1 MNNAFKYEFQKY
13 KVRTGL
19 WKWVHFKKGYCIFNP
34 CFAKVTPQE
43 ICVDGSNEMIN
54 EYIKKH
60 GNELRPFT
68 WVVDEKS
75 RAIVDETFMPSV
87 KNIINEFI
95 HFEYKKFRKNYSDSW
110 IKLNW
115 KDVKKDF
122 VTYTIK
128 PDFEFPKINPIQI
141 VGDIFSPSVEELIK
155 YRSQLPVVQ
164 YKISENFSI
173 SQFDYNEFYE
183 ALDICKD
190 ILIKKYGE
198 QWKKRRIEK
207 YGSKIKT
214 IEANPV
220 DIKEAG
226 DLLSISDK
234 LRHKIIDKS
243 IFDEEFE
250 LQWDDVKF
258 YNGYYVFEPSLES
271 KIKRLRVEPLRKSDF
286 RCKRSF
292 MSILGHFKNTMPKI
306 TYRITKD
313 FKIKI
318 SNDPDFEQALI
329 FLTKK
334 NRQKEIE
341 EIEHADKKLHKLC
354 FAKAME
360 RANFMTVEELIRN
373 KNKYF
378 DFLIVHQMKG
388 YKVVPITE
396 SVAHTNSRR
405 DEDSFMFTL
414 KSHDGHPFIVVE
426 NVNIARA
433 SIVFMTKAERYE
445 EALYAIFEYIQ
456 SDKINK
462 RSFVREGALDIK
474 DNGVVRYKSI
484 DHNDNWERR
493 MRQYLR

>member
-1 MNNAFKYEFQKY
+1 
-13 KVRTGL
+13 
-19 WKWVHFKKGYCIFNP
+19 
-34 CFAKVTPQE
+34 
-43 ICVDGSNEMIN
+43 MI
-54 EYIKKH
+54 EY
-60 GNELRPFT
+60 
-68 WVVDEKS
+68 S
-75 RAIVDETFMPSV
+75 
-87 KNIINEFI
+87 
-95 HFEYKKFRKNYSDSW
+95 Y
-110 IKLNW
+110 
-115 KDVKKDF
+115 
-122 VTYTIK
+122 
-128 PDFEFPKINPIQI
+128 
-141 VGDIFSPSVEELIK
+141 
-155 YRSQLPVVQ
+155 QLPAVS
-164 YKISENFSI
+164 YRISEDFTITNLDI
-173 SQFDYNEFYE
+173 SDFYE
-183 ALDICKD
+183 AIDTCKE
-190 ILIKKYGE
+190 ILMEKYGE
-198 QWKKRRIEK
+198 EWIEKRRK
-207 YGSKIKT
+207 KLGKI
-214 IEANPV
+214 IIAPAVNLS
-220 DIKEAG
+220 DIKED

-234 LRHKIIDKS
+234 LRHKVIDKS

-318 SNDPDFEQALI
+318 SNGPDFEQALI